1 MSGYFNYR
9 NQRSYSKYRN
19 EKVYLDGIKFDSNR
33 ECQRYIELKTMLNA
47 GLIKDL
53 ELQKTFVLQEGYSI
67 NGHKVRPITYKADFV
82 YFDVKSHKIVVEDV
96 KGMRTDVYKIKKKL
110 FEYKFRMPIVEI

>member
-9 NQRSYSKYRN
+9 GQRRYSKYRN
-19 EKVYLDGIKFDSNR
+19 EKVYLDGVKFDSNR
-33 ECQRYIELKTMLNA
+33 ECQRYIELKTMQKS
-47 GLIKDL
+47 GLIKNL

>member
-1 MSGYFNYR
+1 MNKYYR
-9 NQRSYSKYRN
+9 RNTYSKYRN

-47 GLIKDL
+47 GLIKGL

-82 YFDVKSHKIVVEDV
+82 YFDIEKHKTVVEDV

>member
-1 MSGYFNYR
+1 MNKYYR
-9 NQRSYSKYRN
+9 RNTYSKYRN
-19 EKVYLDGIKFDSNR
+19 EKVYLDGTKFDSNR

-82 YFDVKSHKIVVEDV
+82 YFDIEKHKTVVEDV

>member
-1 MSGYFNYR
+1 MNKYYR
-9 NQRSYSKYRN
+9 RNTYSKYRN

-47 GLIKDL
+47 GLIKNL

-82 YFDVKSHKIVVEDV
+82 YFDVKSQKVIVEDV

>member
-1 MSGYFNYR
+1 MSEYFNYR
-9 NQRSYSKYRN
+9 NHRSYSKYRN

-53 ELQKTFVLQEGYSI
+53 ELQKRFVLQDGYSI

-110 FEYKFRMPIVEI
+110 FEYKFRMQIVEI